1 MIFIIISTLLFGF
14 LDSLWRPLILEN
26 GLGSVLVHRT
36 LLTALF
42 ITVVFL
48 FSQEVFIY
56 NLKMICIAVI
66 SGAISFVGLLSL
78 TKAFAREKT
87 SSVVFLNVF
96 TLLVGQITSYF
107 LFGQEIPI
115 VRYMLQITFAVLSI
129 ILINEG
135 GIKLSKGILFALIA
149 SFSFGIAYPLLGI
162 PISELGSLQS
172 TMIQELTVLVFIL
185 LSFLV
190 VGKVNIEIKL
200 FCNSKILLLSICTTV
215 SLILYFLAY
224 NYLPVYK
231 INLVANLYPVT
242 ALLSA
247 AVLFK
252 ERLTTK
258 QYVGIIIAFFTTITL
273 FL

>member
-26 GLGSVLVHRT
+26 GLGRVLVHRT

-42 ITVVFL
+42 IAVAFL
-48 FSQEVFIY
+48 LSQEVFVY
-56 NLKMICIAVI
+56 NPKMICIAVI
-66 SGAISFVGLLSL
+66 SGAISFAGLLSL

-96 TLLVGQITSYF
+96 TLLVGQITSHF

-115 VRYMLQITFAVLSI
+115 ARYTLQIAFAVLSI
-129 ILINEG
+129 ILISEG
-135 GIKLSKGILFALIA
+135 SIKFSKGILFALIA

-185 LSFLV
+185 LSFLI
-190 VGKVNIEIKL
+190 VGKVNIEVKL
-200 FCNSKILLLSICTTV
+200 FCNLKLLLLSICTTV

-231 INLVANLYPVT
+231 INLVTNLYPVI
-242 ALLSA
+242 ALFSA

-252 ERLTTK
+252 ERLTVK
-258 QYVGIIIAFFTTITL
+258 QYVGITFAFFTTITL